1 MKHILNIALL
11 LLIPLMG
18 ISQSVEEIN
27 KPLVDNLDEVAPFNE
42 GLAAVKKG
50 NQWGFINEEGKLVI
64 EFRDDLVWN
73 ETPKTMNI
81 GVESIGLPQF
91 KDGVCSIKNVQDD
104 GIVRYGF
111 IDKTGKVVVAAE
123 FLNVSQFNNG
133 YAVGIYESKSLRG
146 KNSFQL
152 NIYDYA
158 FTEIVVNDAGELLWP
173 IQERQNI
180 VMSKKLYELPELH
193 AQMISSDL
201 LKIKDGSNKW
211 KIVKPKLEQ

>member
-1 MKHILNIALL
+1 MKHIINIALL
-11 LLIPLMG
+11 LLIPLLG
-18 ISQSVEEIN
+18 FAQSLEELN
-27 KPLVDNLDEVAPFNE
+27 KPLVGNLDEVAPFNE

-64 EFRDDLVWN
+64 AFRDDLVWN
-73 ETPKTMNI
+73 KTPNTMNI
-81 GVESIGLPQF
+81 GIEGIGFPQF
-91 KDGVCSIKNVQDD
+91 VNGLCSIKRMQDD
-104 GIVRYGF
+104 GIARYGF

-158 FTEIVVNDAGELLWP
+158 FTEIVVNEKGELLWP

-180 VMSKKLYELPELH
+180 IMSKKLYELPELH

-201 LKIKDGSNKW
+201 LKVKDECNKW
-211 KIVKPKLEQ
+211 KIVKPKLEH